1 MNHMTSFS
9 AARSWRLALAG
20 LLLAAAPLTAALA
33 QQVSPKMVSLS
44 LANGGRIALQIT
56 PAPSP
61 YVPVTAQLC
70 KSVAPLVGSSY
81 QNDPCQGSAAPL
93 SPTVMG
99 GHFTANVSKANLAL
113 LLGSGPSTA
122 PLYLVIS
129 YATVAEPVFLVV
141 KVFVTGPDVR
151 EMRLSFLDNGG
162 HQPVGFFQRGQ
173 VLPPLQAQIRYAGRG
188 MLRARWEVI
197 QPGDPAPTL
206 LDLVPEGDLAWPDRA
221 RQHRYTVL
229 QRLDTYL
236 PPVGVATIA
245 GPSPRLLPNDRD
257 GMYTVLL
264 RIEPTVLLGDSG
276 ASPTEEAPAFLLPV
290 LRYHIGA
297 ATGPAMRGSETPEPI
312 SVVAPQGLVFSDR
325 PLAFSWHTRA
335 DMKLYRLELERE
347 GQLVYAARVQPDG
360 GAGIAR
366 FTLPGFAQ
374 RQLGTQPARWRVVTL
389 DNEGGVLSESR
400 WVDLQWA
407 TVK

>member
-1 MNHMTSFS
+1 MKHVTLFS
-9 AARSWRLALAG
+9 AARTWRRALAG
-20 LLLAAAPLTAALA
+20 LLLAAVPLTAALA
-33 QQVSPKMVSLS
+33 QQVSPKVASISLS
-44 LANGGRIALQIT
+44 HGGTIVLQLAQALSAS
-56 PAPSP
+56 API
-61 YVPVTAQLC
+61 QLC
-70 KSVAPLVGSSY
+70 KGVAPPTGSGY
-81 QNDPCQGSAAPL
+81 LANPCQGL
-93 SPTVMG
+93 SVALDHASGARITV
-99 GHFTANVSKANLAL
+99 AVSKADLAL
-113 LLGSGPSTA
+113 LLGNGAGMA
-122 PLYLVIS
+122 PLYLVID
-129 YATVAEPVFLVV
+129 ATAAAPAFLVV

-162 HQPVGFFQRGQ
+162 HQPVGFYQRGQ

-229 QRLDTYL
+229 QRVDTYL
-236 PPVGVATIA
+236 PPVGVATLA
-245 GPSPRLLPNDRD
+245 GPSPRLLPHDRD

-264 RIEPTVLLGDSG
+264 RIEPTVRLGDSG
-276 ASPTEEAPAFLLPV
+276 ASPIDEAPAFLLPV

-335 DMKLYRLELERE
+335 DVKLYRLELERE

-389 DNEGGVLSESR
+389 DNDGGVLSESR

-407 TVK
+407 AVK

>member
-1 MNHMTSFS
+1 MKHMTLFS
-9 AARSWRLALAG
+9 AARTWRRALAG
-20 LLLAAAPLTAALA
+20 LLLAAAPLTAALG
-33 QQVSPKMVSLS
+33 QQVSPKVASISLS
-44 LANGGRIALQIT
+44 HGGTIVLQLAQALSAS
-56 PAPSP
+56 API
-61 YVPVTAQLC
+61 QLC
-70 KSVAPLVGSSY
+70 KGVAPPTGSGY
-81 QNDPCQGSAAPL
+81 LADPCQGQSVPL
-93 SPTVMG
+93 GHASGTRITV
-99 GHFTANVSKANLAL
+99 AVSKADLAL
-113 LLGSGPSTA
+113 LLGNGASMGP
-122 PLYLVIS
+122 LFLVID
-129 YATVAEPVFLVV
+129 ATAAAPVFLVV

-162 HQPVGFFQRGQ
+162 HQPVGFYQRGQ

-229 QRLDTYL
+229 QRVDTYL
-236 PPVGVATIA
+236 PPVGVTTIA

-257 GMYTVLL
+257 GLYTVLL

-276 ASPTEEAPAFLLPV
+276 ASPIDEAPAFLLPV

-312 SVVAPQGLVFSDR
+312 SVVAPQGLVFNDR
-325 PLAFSWHTRA
+325 PLAFSWHARA
-335 DMKLYRLELERE
+335 DVKLYRLELERE
-347 GQLVYAARVQPDG
+347 GQLIYAARVQPDS

-374 RQLGTQPARWRVVTL
+374 RQVGTQPASWRVVTL
-389 DNEGGVLSESR
+389 DNDGGVLSESR
-400 WVDLQWA
+400 WVELQWG
-407 TVK
+407 VVQ

>member
-1 MNHMTSFS
+1 MKHMTLFS
-9 AARSWRLALAG
+9 AARAWRLALAG

-33 QQVSPKMVSLS
+33 QQVSPKMVSVSLS
-44 LANGGRIALQIT
+44 NGGRIALRIT

-61 YVPVTAQLC
+61 NVPVTAQLC
-70 KSVAPLVGSSY
+70 RSVAPLVGSSY
-81 QNDPCQGSAAPL
+81 QDDPCQGSSVLL

-99 GHFTANVSKANLAL
+99 GQFTATVSKATLGL

-122 PLYLVIS
+122 PLYLVIDAS
-129 YATVAEPVFLVV
+129 AAAPVFLVA
-141 KVFVTGPDVR
+141 KVFVTGPDVK

-162 HQPVGFFQRGQ
+162 HQPVGFYQRGQ

-206 LDLVPEGDLAWPDRA
+206 LDLVPEGDLAWQDRA

-229 QRLDTYL
+229 QRVDTYL
-236 PPVGVATIA
+236 PPVGVATPA
-245 GPSPRLLPNDRD
+245 GPSPRLLPNERD
-257 GMYTVLL
+257 GLYTVLL
-264 RIEPTVLLGDSG
+264 RIEPTVPVGDFG
-276 ASPTEEAPAFLLPV
+276 ESPVDEAPAFLLPV

-325 PLAFSWHTRA
+325 PLAFSWHARA
-335 DMKLYRLELERE
+335 DVKLYRLELERS
-347 GQLVYAARVQPDG
+347 GQLIYAARVQPEG
-360 GAGIAR
+360 GMGIAR

-374 RQLGTQPARWRVVTL
+374 QQLGTQPARWRVVTL
-389 DNEGGVLSESR
+389 DNDGGVLSESR
-400 WVDLQWA
+400 WVELQWA
-407 TVK
+407 AVK